1 MRFLPVAL
9 LGLASIA
16 IADLSSWSDVV
27 GDVPQCIKTCLNEFY
42 SDSGLESACGSADTA
57 SVKCL
62 CGVKDSA
69 SDIQDEGN
77 QLSSCIQTG
86 CTSVELNDSRTE
98 LQDFET
104 RYSELMSQCTNE
116 GKLATSNLCL
126 PFIQSLFR
134 VGVSFFIYTDS
145 TTSSSTNGASSV
157 VPGFQTMIASGVV
170 LLIGTLL

>member
-27 GDVPQCIKTCLNEFY
+27 GDVPQCIQTCLNEFY

-86 CTSVELNDSRTE
+86 CTSTELNDSRTE

-104 RYSELMSQCTNE
+104 RYSELMTQCTNE
-116 GKLATSNLCL
+116 GKLEPYQTFASPLSNPSLESGSHFLFTQIL
-126 PFIQSLFR
+126 PLLPARTEPAPWSPVFKQWLPL
-134 VGVSFFIYTDS
+134 GSFF
-145 TTSSSTNGASSV
+145 
-157 VPGFQTMIASGVV
+157 
-170 LLIGTLL
+170 

>member
-86 CTSVELNDSRTE
+86 CTSAELNDSRTE

-116 GKLATSNLCL
+116 GKLEPHQTFASPLSNPSLEPGSHFLFTQIL
-126 PFIQSLFR
+126 PLLPARTEPAPWSP
-134 VGVSFFIYTDS
+134 VSK
-145 TTSSSTNGASSV
+145 
-157 VPGFQTMIASGVV
+157 Q
-170 LLIGTLL
+170 